1 MFISQVCCSLVVCL
15 LASAC
20 DRWSCADLHLHAR
33 TPSVHLS
40 QVLLFPL
47 SSLLCF
53 AFRFCFVLFVL
64 FSISHSALHV
74 LHLYFGTCCL
84 CLYLSRCV
92 CKRVCVFSWIMS
104 VLFPDEA
111 FTSSPLS
118 FCFVPSIFTC
128 LLNPWAF
135 FLGPLVEVFVS
146 FCFPCLSRCFTAENH
161 TRGVVLM
168 LRTGE
173 RNNSIRVSE
182 GTCWIWS
189 HHVAKWSD
197 HAEIC
202 AEEHH
207 RAIFSFVASLLES
220 RLSKWS
226 LCMHGCMLHFLCLD
240 HLRCTRL
247 VK

>member
-74 LHLYFGTCCL
+74 LHLYFGTFCL

-111 FTSSPLS
+111 LASSPLS
-118 FCFVPSIFTC
+118 FCFWNPSIFAF

-135 FLGPLVEVFVS
+135 FFWAALVEVSAS
-146 FCFPCLSRCFTAENH
+146 FCFPCLSPVLHSGKPYQGGCCSCFVQGKETTALEWVREHVEYDLTMWPNGQI
-161 TRGVVLM
+161 TPRNLCRG
-168 LRTGE
+168 T
-173 RNNSIRVSE
+173 SS
-182 GTCWIWS
+182 C
-189 HHVAKWSD
+189 
-197 HAEIC
+197 
-202 AEEHH
+202 
-207 RAIFSFVASLLES
+207 
-220 RLSKWS
+220 
-226 LCMHGCMLHFLCLD
+226 HF
-240 HLRCTRL
+240 
-247 VK
+247 

>member
-74 LHLYFGTCCL
+74 LPLYFGTCCL

-146 FCFPCLSRCFTAENH
+146 FCFPCLSPVLHSGKPYQGGCAH
-161 TRGVVLM
+161 ASYRGKKQQ
-168 LRTGE
+168 
-173 RNNSIRVSE
+173 
-182 GTCWIWS
+182 
-189 HHVAKWSD
+189 H
-197 HAEIC
+197 
-202 AEEHH
+202 
-207 RAIFSFVASLLES
+207 
-220 RLSKWS
+220 
-226 LCMHGCMLHFLCLD
+226 
-240 HLRCTRL
+240 
-247 VK
+247 